1 MNKKDI
7 ILKSISLYPS
17 VLQWSNALV
26 RQYITEACKTYDY
39 FLQVLTRLVRSVYA
53 GLLGGE
59 FIDIL
64 ANLLQ
69 GQITQAYEQAWVD
82 DGNPLPIPEAMQAA
96 ANEAIL
102 KQFDYVDQFFRDIV
116 DAKIDNTPIE
126 PLLARAELWAN
137 RYQESYN
144 DAKVKIALEYGGKL
158 KWVEGDTQDK
168 CETCLALDGIVAYAT
183 VWDNLGVYPQSAPNE
198 SLDCGGWRCQCKLV
212 PTDERQSRDAEAR
225 ILKAVGRG

>member
-1 MNKKDI
+1 MNKTDI
-7 ILKSISLYPS
+7 ILKAVSLYPS
-17 VLQWSNALV
+17 VLQWANPLV
-26 RQYITEACKTYDY
+26 RGYITEACKTYDY
-39 FLQVLTRLVRSVYA
+39 FLTVLTRLVRSVYA

-64 ANLLQ
+64 ANLVQ

-82 DGNPLPIPEAMQAA
+82 DGNFLPIPEEMQAA
-96 ANEAIL
+96 ANELIL
-102 KQFDYVDQFFRDIV
+102 KQYDYVDQYYRDIV
-116 DAKIDNTPIE
+116 DARIDGTPIE

-137 RYQESYN
+137 QYNTAYN
-144 DAKVKIALEYGGKL
+144 DAKVKITLNYGGKL

-183 VWDNLGVYPQSAPNE
+183 VWDSLGVHPQAAPNE
-198 SLDCGGWRCQCKLV
+198 HLTCGGWRCQCQLI

-225 ILKAVGRG
+225 ILKAVGHG